1 MFTGILNK
9 CYKDDQISG
18 LKGVTGGPRG
28 AEWTILESFKHLSPL
43 IYLHLI
49 IKCVGE
55 GGAGR
60 VMVVEYFD
68 YSGTARKVIY
78 YWEPIKNYLAD
89 FSLNSPVVF

>member
-1 MFTGILNK
+1 MLQRGPNFRT
-9 CYKDDQISG
+9 Q
-18 LKGVTGGPRG
+18 GVTGGPRG
-28 AEWTILESFKHLSPL
+28 AEWTILESFKQLSLL
-43 IYLHLI
+43 IYLRLT

-55 GGAGR
+55 GGAGQ

-78 YWEPIKNYLAD
+78 YWGPIKNYLAD